1 MGAAG
6 RMKEMKDFSIPLKH
20 CSQTEI
26 VFVGGWGGWGWSGGG
41 QLVISNL
48 TCRGK

>member
-1 MGAAG
+1 MGTAG

-26 VFVGGWGGWGWSGGG
+26 VFWGVGVGGVGVGGG
-41 QLVISNL
+41 SLSFPI
-48 TCRGK
+48 